1 MKNLPL
7 YISEAGQSILILVGV
22 VAFMGIIVLGVIL
35 FKKKFHK
42 FDIEKP
48 EISEEQAVQ
57 EELSRVL
64 VDVDEELVEKTKDEP
79 KQD

>member
-48 EISEEQAVQ
+48 EISDW
-57 EELSRVL
+57 LSGHNRNCG
-64 VDVDEELVEKTKDEP
+64 P
-79 KQD
+79 YY